1 MTWYASLNLHSAQVS
16 LLSRLRNAMGEFRS
30 LAAVS
35 TDDRFGAE
43 RILAASVAQST
54 KADLVTRLS
63 LGVSMLLCANP
74 ILEEMDRLSEASPTI
89 LSYP

>member
-1 MTWYASLNLHSAQVS
+1 MFLTTMEVS
-16 LLSRLRNAMGEFRS
+16 NGGFRS

-43 RILAASVAQST
+43 RILAATVAQST

-63 LGVSMLLCANP
+63 LCASMLHCANP